1 MKSQITILTAAA
13 LLMGCSSVS
22 EKIPTVKI
30 EKRTPTATVVQNAG
44 FVAPMTSPNIR
55 STVSPKE
62 AASVCET
69 DVMRSKVVDGN
80 DYNDSV
86 RIMVVQDGD
95 GSSQLLSEM
104 EINCRDYFL
113 RKSVRTS
120 APTIIQ
126 SSTQSIQ
133 TTASVQ
139 REDMGSRYT
148 YIVQRGDTVWDIA
161 RQHCTSVK
169 AISRLNGLG
178 RGNIIDI
185 GQRLKMPD
193 QDCD

>member
-1 MKSQITILTAAA
+1 MKTQFTLLTATV
-13 LLMGCSSVS
+13 LLVGCSSVS
-22 EKIPTVKI
+22 EKIPVVKI
-30 EKRTPTATVVQNAG
+30 EKRTPANSVQN
-44 FVAPMTSPNIR
+44 VSYTAPVISRSIR
-55 STVSPKE
+55 SSNSPKE

-69 DVMRSKVVDGN
+69 DVMRSQVVDGN

-86 RIMVVQDGD
+86 RIMVVQDND
-95 GSSQLLSEM
+95 GSSQLVSEV

-113 RKSVRTS
+113 RKSVRSS
-120 APTIIQ
+120 APALVQTSSSSAETETI
-126 SSTQSIQ
+126 TNR
-133 TTASVQ
+133 TAAS
-139 REDMGSRYT
+139 SRYT

-193 QDCD
+193 EDCD